1 MIGPHLNP
9 DYLIQIPETK
19 TCLKEKKRKETKS
32 CVLNTSIQTVA
43 GQNLWND
50 GEVDAALDV
59 SEGGAVK
66 VNQQFQ
72 FPSFVGNEL
81 NSAT

>member
-1 MIGPHLNP
+1 MFKRN
-9 DYLIQIPETK
+9 
-19 TCLKEKKRKETKS
+19 EKKRKES
-32 CVLNTSIQTVA
+32 HVLNTSIQMVA